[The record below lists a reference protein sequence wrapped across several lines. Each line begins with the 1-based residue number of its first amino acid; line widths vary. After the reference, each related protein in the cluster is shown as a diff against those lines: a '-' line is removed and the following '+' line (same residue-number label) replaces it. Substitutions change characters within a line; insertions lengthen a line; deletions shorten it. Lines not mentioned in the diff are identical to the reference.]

1 MRWKENKL
9 MGILAGIVILVC
21 LGYILF
27 MFISQ
32 KVTQSEIRKKNWE
45 KWKSKLIID
54 EQGRIIGA
62 RIDERN

>member
-1 MRWKENKL
+1 MGWKENKL

-45 KWKSKLIID
+45 KWSSFESSKKIEAIL
-54 EQGRIIGA
+54 
-62 RIDERN
+62 

>member
-1 MRWKENKL
+1 MGWKENKL